1 MKTLTKQQWVGV
13 GLLLLL
19 VVAVE
24 VFVQVA
30 LPQLATVNPED
41 SEENALLS
49 TADSLLQKDGRSAY
63 RRDTIWI

>member
-30 LPQLATVNPED
+30 LILHEAQLRITH
-41 SEENALLS
+41 S
-49 TADSLLQKDGRSAY
+49 
-63 RRDTIWI
+63 